1 MLRRRA
7 SASPAVAPK
16 RDAGSPPSRGRK
28 RRTSKSPDGNKEGFP
43 SVHPA
48 LLLGFLAALLLVSR
62 WSVKFNLPAALPAD
76 APMEFF
82 SEDRALA
89 HARALADDIG
99 VRVVGTAGVEAAE
112 RYVVAAARELVSQ
125 AQKTRPDLDVEVSV
139 HRPTGSFRLNFL
151 NHDIANAYTNLTNVA
166 VRVRARAAAGRRPE
180 TRNSAVLLNAH
191 FDTTLGSPGG
201 ADCASCVGIL
211 LEQLRVLLHAKSAPP
226 RSPIIFLLN
235 GGEET
240 FMQAAHGFVAHH
252 PWAEE
257 AGAVINVEA
266 TGTSGP
272 DVLFRETGGW
282 PAELFMKHAPRPVA
296 TATVR
301 DLVRFANLPV
311 DTDFSVFRD
320 PTLEHGNLPGI
331 DLASMLDGYSYH
343 TDRDVVSRIRKGSIQ
358 AYGENVM
365 RATEA
370 FAAKLAAENEY
381 KDEGRGGVRVPTAPG
396 QGGAFFDVFGVKGVV
411 VGNRAVAL
419 AFHFVPLCLC
429 LCDAAAGGA
438 SRARAYLT
446 GSKTAA
452 KSIFFAAT
460 VPAALSAARA
470 VVSGRPLA
478 WFGNPTLASI
488 LTVPSAVLASFA
500 PYVAA
505 ARRHHSNA
513 RAENAL
519 GAALVSATLAALC
532 GVARAALGYLWVFWS
547 LGLSSVVRFHSARD
561 DRRVSWLVHRET
573 PTSSWVSLSFLFPA
587 AALASPAAYVTFSL
601 INEKVGISGS
611 EPWPLGLVVGDLTM
625 GVAAGACVA
634 LAGFGA
640 FPLARC
646 DKKTVRLGVLAV
658 LVTWALFAAA
668 ATLRPTYAA
677 ATPKRLGVLHQH
689 FERDA
694 NVASRFGTGARALD
708 AELLVGAFDAVPA
721 ANALAPPTRAAIVR
735 PTAREDF
742 ASMHPVTQLLG
753 EGVVLPARAAAA
765 PPWGNQTP
773 ALEVVLMR
781 DVVAELGRGTRDRS
795 SASASAAS
803 ADGDAGAV
811 GDAADAPEGL
821 AAAADAAFAS
831 AASKE
836 RTNSSATRVSVI
848 FRTRAP
854 AWSCVRVIGDVT
866 AWSLSQT
873 LPGGALRG
881 QTNPAP
887 LWARHA
893 GNGAASQTW
902 RFWVD
907 VPDERAAAALEVQ
920 AWSLYPG
927 GDSAQIRDVI
937 DGLGPEISA
946 IAGMTFRSAPT
957 RLNVEK

>member
-1 MLRRRA
+1 M
-7 SASPAVAPK
+7 
-16 RDAGSPPSRGRK
+16 
-28 RRTSKSPDGNKEGFP
+28 
-43 SVHPA
+43 HPA
-48 LLLGFLAALLLVSR
+48 PLLGFLGALLLVAR

-76 APMEFF
+76 APMELF
-82 SEDRALA
+82 SEARALA

-112 RYVVAAARELVSQ
+112 RYVAAAARDLASR
-125 AQKTRPDLDVEVSV
+125 ARATRPDLDVDFLT

-166 VRVRARAAAGRRPE
+166 VRVRARTAAGKNRKE
-180 TRNSAVLLNAH
+180 TRSVLLNAH

-211 LEQLRVLLHAKSAPP
+211 LEQLRVLLHPGSAPP
-226 RSPIIFLLN
+226 RAPIIFLLN

-252 PWAEE
+252 PWAAE

-272 DVLFRETGGW
+272 DVLFRESGGW
-282 PAELFMKHAPRPVA
+282 PAELYMKHAPRPVA

-320 PTLEHGNLPGI
+320 PTLEHGNLPGV

-343 TDRDVVSRIRKGSIQ
+343 TDRDVVSRIRAGSIQ

-370 FAAKLAAENEY
+370 FAAKLEKIET
-381 KDEGRGGVRVPTAPG
+381 EGGDVARTRKGRVPTAPG
-396 QGGAFFDVFGVKGVV
+396 QGGAFFDVFGVAGVV
-411 VGNRAVAL
+411 VGNPL
-419 AFHFVPLCLC
+419 GFHFAPLLVCLG
-429 LCDAAAGGA
+429 DAAAGGG
-438 SRARAYLT
+438 SQTRAYLA
-446 GSKTAA
+446 GSKTAV
-452 KSIFFAAT
+452 KSLFFAT
-460 VPAALSAARA
+460 VIPASLSAARA
-470 VVSGRPLA
+470 VVFGRPLA
-478 WFGNPTLASI
+478 WFGNPALAGI
-488 LTVPSAVLASFA
+488 LTIPPAALAGVA

-505 ARRHHSNA
+505 ASRRRDVNA
-513 RAENAL
+513 REESAL
-519 GAALVSATLAALC
+519 GAALVSASLAAVC
-532 GVARAALGYLWVFWS
+532 GVKRAALGYLWVFWS
-547 LGLSSVVRFHSARD
+547 LGLSCVIHASRFFRFRGGGH
-561 DRRVSWLVHRET
+561 VSSSFA
-573 PTSSWVSLSFLFPA
+573 TSLFLAPA
-587 AALASPAAYVTFSL
+587 SALASPVAYVTFAL

-646 DKKTVRLGVLAV
+646 DRKQIRRGWRAV
-658 LVTWALFAAA
+658 SAAWLVFAAV
-668 ATLRPTYAA
+668 ATLRPTYAV

-689 FERDA
+689 FEMDDFRFRG
-694 NVASRFGTGARALD
+694 NVSSKRALD
-708 AELLVGAFDAVPA
+708 AEMLVGAFDAVPA
-721 ANALAPPTRAAIVR
+721 ANALAPLTRAAILR
-735 PTAREDF
+735 PTKREDF

-753 EGVVLPARAAAA
+753 EGVALPARAAAA
-765 PPWGNQTP
+765 PPWGDRPP
-773 ALEVVLMR
+773 ALEVRLMR
-781 DVVAELGRGTRDRS
+781 HVAADLEKKNAGLAREAREAES
-795 SASASAAS
+795 LAASASPGGNGESRAGDETENS
-803 ADGDAGAV
+803 AFFEAF
-811 GDAADAPEGL
+811 
-821 AAAADAAFAS
+821 AAAADVKFADVKS
-831 AASKE
+831 TS
-836 RTNSSATRVSVI
+836 NATRVSVV

-854 AWSCVRVIGDVT
+854 AWSCVRVRGDVT
-866 AWSLSQT
+866 AWSLSPT
-873 LPGGALRG
+873 LPGTPPGAAEGTKRKSD
-881 QTNPAP
+881 P

-893 GNGAASQTW
+893 GNGAASRVW

-907 VPDERAAAALEVQ
+907 VPDERAAAELEVQ

-927 GDSAQIRDVI
+927 GDSAEIRDVT

-946 IAGMTFRSAPT
+946 IAATTFRSAPT
-957 RLNVEK
+957 RPNVEEHDVE

>member
-1 MLRRRA
+1 M
-7 SASPAVAPK
+7 
-16 RDAGSPPSRGRK
+16 
-28 RRTSKSPDGNKEGFP
+28 
-43 SVHPA
+43 HPA
-48 LLLGFLAALLLVSR
+48 LLLGFLAALLLVAR

-76 APMEFF
+76 APMELF

-112 RYVVAAARELVSQ
+112 RYVAAATEVLASEAR
-125 AQKTRPDLDVEVSV
+125 ATRPDLDVEFLM

-166 VRVRARAAAGRRPE
+166 VRVRARRPE
-180 TRNSAVLLNAH
+180 KKKQKKKSAVLLNAH

-211 LEQLRVLLHAKSAPP
+211 LEQLRVLIHPKSNPP
-226 RSPIIFLLN
+226 KSPIIFLLN

-252 PWAEE
+252 PWADEP
-257 AGAVINVEA
+257 GAVINVEA

-282 PAELFMKHAPRPVA
+282 PAELYMKHAPRPVA

-320 PTLEHGNLPGI
+320 STLERGNLPGVDI
-331 DLASMLDGYSYH
+331 ASMLDGYSYH

-370 FAAKLAAENEY
+370 FAAKLAA
-381 KDEGRGGVRVPTAPG
+381 DEEEETKETEEETKRRVPTEPG
-396 QGGAFFDVFGVKGVV
+396 RGGAFFDVFGTRGVV
-411 VGNRAVAL
+411 VGNRAVAV
-419 AFHFVPLCLC
+419 AFHFAPLFVCLV
-429 LCDAAAGGA
+429 DAAAGGEKKT
-438 SRARAYLT
+438 RAYLA

-452 KSIFFAAT
+452 KSLFFATT

-478 WFGNPTLASI
+478 WFGNPALAAT
-488 LTVPSAVLASFA
+488 LTVPPAALAGVA

-505 ARRHHSNA
+505 ARRRTRGETNGEFSVFDA
-513 RAENAL
+513 RVENAL
-519 GAALVSATLAALC
+519 GAAFVSASLAAAC

-547 LGLSSVVRFHSARD
+547 LGVFFSVSLGKVVGASKKQKSRAGDGEPKHPL
-561 DRRVSWLVHRET
+561 RVWLV
-573 PTSSWVSLSFLFPA
+573 LCFLFPA
-587 AALASPAAYVTFSL
+587 SALASPVAHVTFSL

-646 DKKTVRLGVLAV
+646 DRRTVRAGWFAV
-658 LVTWALFAAA
+658 SVSWLLFAAFA
-668 ATLRPTYAA
+668 MLRPTYAV
-677 ATPKRLGVLHQH
+677 ATPKRLGILHQH
-689 FERDA
+689 FER
-694 NVASRFGTGARALD
+694 SRDTRTLD

-721 ANALAPPTRAAIVR
+721 ANALAPLTRATVVR
-735 PTAREDF
+735 PTTREDF

-753 EGVVLPARAAAA
+753 EGVVLASRASAA
-765 PPWGNQTP
+765 PPWGNDTP
-773 ALEVVLMR
+773 ALEVRLMR
-781 DVVAELGRGTRDRS
+781 DV
-795 SASASAAS
+795 AADL
-803 ADGDAGAV
+803 ADGTGGDVQVSTRGDSTDDETDARTRF
-811 GDAADAPEGL
+811 
-821 AAAADAAFAS
+821 AAAADAAFAAES
-831 AASKE
+831 S
-836 RTNSSATRVSVI
+836 RGLSTSNSTRVSVT

-854 AWSCVRVIGDVT
+854 AWSCVRVRGDVT
-866 AWSLSQT
+866 AWSLSPT
-873 LPGGALRG
+873 LPAKPGK
-881 QTNPAP
+881 TSAP

-893 GNGAASQTW
+893 GNGDASLAW

-927 GDSAQIRDVI
+927 KNSAQIRDVT

-946 IAGMTFRSAPT
+946 IAGTTFRSAPT
-957 RLNVEK
+957 RPNVQEHREARR

>member
-1 MLRRRA
+1 M
-7 SASPAVAPK
+7 
-16 RDAGSPPSRGRK
+16 
-28 RRTSKSPDGNKEGFP
+28 
-43 SVHPA
+43 HPA
-48 LLLGFLAALLLVSR
+48 PLLGFLGALLLVAR

-76 APMEFF
+76 APMELF

-112 RYVVAAARELVSQ
+112 RYVAAAAEALASEAR
-125 AQKTRPDLDVEVSV
+125 ATRPDLDVDFLV

-166 VRVRARAAAGRRPE
+166 VRVRARKRDG
-180 TRNSAVLLNAH
+180 TRFEPRKKKSAVLLNAH

-211 LEQLRVLLHAKSAPP
+211 LEQLRVLIHPNSDPP
-226 RSPIIFLLN
+226 LSPIIFLLN

-240 FMQAAHGFVAHH
+240 FMQAAHVFVASH
-252 PWAEE
+252 PWASE
-257 AGAVINVEA
+257 AGVVINVEA

-320 PTLEHGNLPGI
+320 PTLEHGNLPGV

-343 TDRDVVSRIRKGSIQ
+343 TDRDVVSRIRGGSIQ

-370 FAAKLAAENEY
+370 FAAKLAATNE
-381 KDEGRGGVRVPTAPG
+381 DEDETRTGVRVPTAPG
-396 QGGAFFDVFGVKGVV
+396 RGGAFFDVFGVAGIIA
-411 VGNRAVAL
+411 GNRAVAF
-419 AFHFVPLCLC
+419 AFHFAPLCVC
-429 LCDAAAGGA
+429 LHDAAAGGA
-438 SRARAYLT
+438 SRARAYLA
-446 GSKTAA
+446 GSRTAA
-452 KSIFFAAT
+452 KSLFFAVA

-470 VVSGRPLA
+470 AVSGRPLA
-478 WFGNPTLASI
+478 WFGNPALAGALTLPPA
-488 LTVPSAVLASFA
+488 ALAAAA

-505 ARRHHSNA
+505 TRRRLPNA

-519 GAALVSATLAALC
+519 GAALVSASLAAAC

-547 LGLSSVVRFHSARD
+547 LGASSVIRVARVRDARK
-561 DRRVSWLVHRET
+561 RAWFSWATLA
-573 PTSSWVSLSFLFPA
+573 FLFPA
-587 AALASPAAYVTFSL
+587 SALASPVAYVTFSL

-640 FPLARC
+640 FPFARC
-646 DKKTVRLGVLAV
+646 DRKTVRLVFFAV
-658 LVTWALFAAA
+658 AATWGLFAAVA
-668 ATLRPTYAA
+668 MLRPTYAV

-689 FERDA
+689 FERDTT
-694 NVASRFGTGARALD
+694 SPGAQEIALG
-708 AELLVGAFDAVPA
+708 AEMLVGAFDAVPA
-721 ANALAPPTRAAIVR
+721 ANALAPLTRAAVVR

-742 ASMHPVTQLLG
+742 ASMHPVNQLLG
-753 EGVVLPARAAAA
+753 EGIVLPSRASAA
-765 PPWGNQTP
+765 PPWGDRTP
-773 ALEVVLMR
+773 ALEVRLMR
-781 DVVAELGRGTRDRS
+781 H
-795 SASASAAS
+795 
-803 ADGDAGAV
+803 
-811 GDAADAPEGL
+811 
-821 AAAADAAFAS
+821 AAADADVDAVGEKNATNAPESLDAEADEAFFA
-831 AASKE
+831 AASSKG
-836 RTNSSATRVSVI
+836 RTASNATRVSVI

-854 AWSCVRVIGDVT
+854 AWSCARVLGDVT
-866 AWSLSQT
+866 AWSLSPT
-873 LPGGALRG
+873 LPGGASG
-881 QTNPAP
+881 MFAKNIPTP

-893 GNGAASQTW
+893 GNGAASRTW

-927 GDSAQIRDVI
+927 GDSAQIRDVT

-946 IAGMTFRSAPT
+946 IAGTTFRSAPT
-957 RLNVEK
+957 RPKVKE

>member
-1 MLRRRA
+1 M
-7 SASPAVAPK
+7 
-16 RDAGSPPSRGRK
+16 
-28 RRTSKSPDGNKEGFP
+28 
-43 SVHPA
+43 HPA
-48 LLLGFLAALLLVSR
+48 LLLGFLAALLLVAR
-62 WSVKFNLPAALPAD
+62 WSVRFNLPAALPAD

-112 RYVVAAARELVSQ
+112 RYVVATAEELASRAQ
-125 AQKTRPDLDVEVSV
+125 ATRPDLDVEFMV

-166 VRVRARAAAGRRPE
+166 VRVRARAAAGRKLA
-180 TRNSAVLLNAH
+180 TRKSAVLLNAH

-211 LEQLRVLLHAKSAPP
+211 LEQLRVLLHATSAPP

-240 FMQAAHGFVAHH
+240 FMQAAHGFVASH
-252 PWAEE
+252 PWASE
-257 AGAVINVEA
+257 AGVVINVEA

-320 PTLEHGNLPGI
+320 PTLEHGNLPGV

-343 TDRDVVSRIRKGSIQ
+343 TDRDVVSRIRAGSIQ

-370 FAAKLAAENEY
+370 FAAKLEKLET
-381 KDEGRGGVRVPTAPG
+381 EGGDVARTREGRVPTAPG
-396 QGGAFFDVFGVKGVV
+396 QGGAFFDVFGVAGVV
-411 VGNRAVAL
+411 VGNRAEWETV
-419 AFHFVPLCLC
+419 AFHFAPLLVCLG
-429 LCDAAAGGA
+429 DAAAGGG
-438 SRARAYLT
+438 SQTLAYLA

-452 KSIFFAAT
+452 KSLFFAT
-460 VPAALSAARA
+460 VIPASLSAARA
-470 VVSGRPLA
+470 VVFGRPLA
-478 WFGNPTLASI
+478 WFGNPALAGI
-488 LTVPSAVLASFA
+488 LTIPPAALAGVA

-505 ARRHHSNA
+505 ASRRRDVNA
-513 RAENAL
+513 REESAL
-519 GAALVSATLAALC
+519 GAALVSASLAAVC
-532 GVARAALGYLWVFWS
+532 GVKRAALGYLWVFWS
-547 LGLSSVVRFHSARD
+547 LGASSVIRVARVRDARK
-561 DRRVSWLVHRET
+561 RAWFSWATLA
-573 PTSSWVSLSFLFPA
+573 FLFPA
-587 AALASPAAYVTFSL
+587 SALASPVAYVTFSL

-640 FPLARC
+640 FPFARC
-646 DKKTVRLGVLAV
+646 DRKTVRLVFFAV
-658 LVTWALFAAA
+658 AATWGLFAAVA
-668 ATLRPTYAA
+668 MLRPTYAV

-689 FERDA
+689 FERDTT
-694 NVASRFGTGARALD
+694 SPGAQEIALG
-708 AELLVGAFDAVPA
+708 AEMLVGAFDAVPA
-721 ANALAPPTRAAIVR
+721 ANALAPLTRAAVVR

-742 ASMHPVTQLLG
+742 ASMHPVNQLLG
-753 EGVVLPARAAAA
+753 EGIVLPSRASAA
-765 PPWGNQTP
+765 PPWGDRTP
-773 ALEVVLMR
+773 ALEVRLMR
-781 DVVAELGRGTRDRS
+781 H
-795 SASASAAS
+795 
-803 ADGDAGAV
+803 
-811 GDAADAPEGL
+811 
-821 AAAADAAFAS
+821 AAADADVDAVGEKNATNAPESLDAEADEAFFA
-831 AASKE
+831 AASSKG
-836 RTNSSATRVSVI
+836 RTASNATRVSVI

-854 AWSCVRVIGDVT
+854 AWSCARVLGDVT
-866 AWSLSQT
+866 AWSLSPT
-873 LPGGALRG
+873 LPGGASG
-881 QTNPAP
+881 MFAKNIPTP

-893 GNGAASQTW
+893 GNGAASRTW

-927 GDSAQIRDVI
+927 GDSAQIRDVT

-946 IAGMTFRSAPT
+946 IAGTTFRSAPT
-957 RLNVEK
+957 RPKVKE

>member
-1 MLRRRA
+1 MLRRRTSASTA
-7 SASPAVAPK
+7 SAPK
-16 RDAGSPPSRGRK
+16 ADAGSPPSRGRK
-28 RRTSKSPDGNKEGFP
+28 RRSSKSPDGNNEEGF
-43 SVHPA
+43 VHPA
-48 LLLGFLAALLLVSR
+48 LLLGFLAALLLVAR

-76 APMEFF
+76 APMELF

-112 RYVVAAARELVSQ
+112 RYVAAAAEALASEAR
-125 AQKTRPDLDVEVSV
+125 ATRPDLDVEFLV

-166 VRVRARAAAGRRPE
+166 VRVRARRPDG
-180 TRNSAVLLNAH
+180 TRFEPRKKKSAVLLNAH

-211 LEQLRVLLHAKSAPP
+211 LEQLRVLIHPNSNPP
-226 RSPIIFLLN
+226 LSPIIFLLN

-252 PWAEE
+252 PWADEP
-257 AGAVINVEA
+257 GAVINVEA

-282 PAELFMKHAPRPVA
+282 PAELYMKHAPRPVA

-320 PTLEHGNLPGI
+320 PTLEFGNLPGVDI
-331 DLASMLDGYSYH
+331 ASMLDGYSYH
-343 TDRDVVSRIRKGSIQ
+343 TDRDVVGRIRKGSIQ

-370 FAAKLAAENEY
+370 FAAKLAA
-381 KDEGRGGVRVPTAPG
+381 DEETETKERVPTEAG
-396 QGGAFFDVFGVKGVV
+396 RGGAFFDVFGTRGVV
-411 VGNRAVAL
+411 VGNRARAV
-419 AFHFVPLCLC
+419 AFHFAPLFVCLV
-429 LCDAAAGGA
+429 DAAAGGEKKV
-438 SRARAYLT
+438 RAYLA

-452 KSIFFAAT
+452 KSLFFATT

-478 WFGNPTLASI
+478 WFGNPALAAA
-488 LTVPSAVLASFA
+488 LTVPPAALAGVA

-505 ARRHHSNA
+505 ARRRTRGVTNVNVFDA
-513 RAENAL
+513 RVENAL
-519 GAALVSATLAALC
+519 GAAFVSASLAAAC

-547 LGLSSVVRFHSARD
+547 LGVFSSISLIVGNRARAG
-561 DRRVSWLVHRET
+561 DREPKNPLRAWLT
-573 PTSSWVSLSFLFPA
+573 LCFLFPA
-587 AALASPAAYVTFSL
+587 SALASPVAYVTFSL

-640 FPLARC
+640 FPFVKCDGRTARFM
-646 DKKTVRLGVLAV
+646 TFAV
-658 LVTWALFAAA
+658 VVSWLLFAAFA
-668 ATLRPTYAA
+668 MLRPTYAV
-677 ATPKRLGVLHQH
+677 ATPKRLGILHQH
-689 FERDA
+689 FERSGQDTQTR
-694 NVASRFGTGARALD
+694 VD

-721 ANALAPPTRAAIVR
+721 ANALAPLTRATVVR

-753 EGVVLPARAAAA
+753 EGVVLPSRASAA
-765 PPWGNQTP
+765 PPWGNETP
-773 ALEVVLMR
+773 KLEVRLMR
-781 DVVAELGRGTRDRS
+781 DVVADLKDGTLRDVSLSTR
-795 SASASAAS
+795 
-803 ADGDAGAV
+803 GDALMDDETD
-811 GDAADAPEGL
+811 DARITRF
-821 AAAADAAFAS
+821 AAAADAAFAAES
-831 AASKE
+831 LNGLS
-836 RTNSSATRVSVI
+836 TSNSTRVSVV

-854 AWSCVRVIGDVT
+854 AWSCVRVRGDVT
-866 AWSLSQT
+866 AWSLSPT
-873 LPGGALRG
+873 LPAKPGK
-881 QTNPAP
+881 TETAP

-893 GNGAASQTW
+893 GNGDASVAW

-927 GDSAQIRDVI
+927 ENSAQIRDVT

-946 IAGMTFRSAPT
+946 IAGTTFRTAPT
-957 RLNVEK
+957 RPNVQEHHA

>member
-1 MLRRRA
+1 
-7 SASPAVAPK
+7 
-16 RDAGSPPSRGRK
+16 
-28 RRTSKSPDGNKEGFP
+28 
-43 SVHPA
+43 VHPA
-48 LLLGFLAALLLVSR
+48 PLLGFLGALLLVAR

-76 APMEFF
+76 APMELF
-82 SEDRALA
+82 SEARALA

-112 RYVVAAARELVSQ
+112 RYVAAAARDLASR
-125 AQKTRPDLDVEVSV
+125 ARATRPDLDVDFLV

-166 VRVRARAAAGRRPE
+166 VRVRARAAAGKNLE
-180 TRNSAVLLNAH
+180 TRKNSAAVLLNAH

-211 LEQLRVLLHAKSAPP
+211 LEQLRVLIHPGSAPP
-226 RSPIIFLLN
+226 RAPIIFLLN

-252 PWAEE
+252 PWAAE

-272 DVLFRETGGW
+272 DVLFRESGGW
-282 PAELFMKHAPRPVA
+282 PAELYMKHAPRPVA

-320 PTLEHGNLPGI
+320 PTLEHGNLPGV

-343 TDRDVVSRIRKGSIQ
+343 TDRDVVSRIRAGSIQ

-370 FAAKLAAENEY
+370 FAAKLEKLET
-381 KDEGRGGVRVPTAPG
+381 EGGDVARTREGRVPTAPG
-396 QGGAFFDVFGVKGVV
+396 QGGAFFDVFGVAGVV
-411 VGNRAVAL
+411 VGNRAEWETV
-419 AFHFVPLCLC
+419 AFHFAPLLVCLG
-429 LCDAAAGGA
+429 DAAAGGG
-438 SRARAYLT
+438 SQTLAYLA

-452 KSIFFAAT
+452 KSLFFAT
-460 VPAALSAARA
+460 VIPASLSAARA
-470 VVSGRPLA
+470 VVFGRPLA
-478 WFGNPTLASI
+478 WFGNPALAGI
-488 LTVPSAVLASFA
+488 LTIPPAALAGVA

-505 ARRHHSNA
+505 AQRRRDVNA
-513 RAENAL
+513 REENVF
-519 GAALVSATLAALC
+519 GAALVSALLAAVC
-532 GVARAALGYLWVFWS
+532 GVKRAALGYLWVFWS
-547 LGLSSVVRFHSARD
+547 LGLSCVIHARRFRAGGRGGSGGFFSSSVA
-561 DRRVSWLVHRET
+561 
-573 PTSSWVSLSFLFPA
+573 TSLFLAPA
-587 AALASPAAYVTFSL
+587 SALASPVAYVTFAL

-646 DKKTVRLGVLAV
+646 DRKQVRRGWRAV
-658 LVTWALFAAA
+658 SAAWLVFAAV
-668 ATLRPTYAA
+668 ATLRPTYAT

-694 NVASRFGTGARALD
+694 FRGSISSALD

-721 ANALAPPTRAAIVR
+721 ANALAPLTRAAILR
-735 PTAREDF
+735 PTKREDF

-753 EGVVLPARAAAA
+753 EGVALPARAAAA
-765 PPWGNQTP
+765 PPWGDRPP
-773 ALEVVLMR
+773 ALEVRLMR
-781 DVVAELGRGTRDRS
+781 HVAADLKENAGLAREAREAES
-795 SASASAAS
+795 LAAS
-803 ADGDAGAV
+803 V
-811 GDAADAPEGL
+811 SPEGDDSESRAGDETGEAFFEAF
-821 AAAADAAFAS
+821 AAAADVKFAS
-831 AASKE
+831 ASST
-836 RTNSSATRVSVI
+836 RNSPSTSNATRVSVV

-854 AWSCVRVIGDVT
+854 AWSCVRVRGDVT
-866 AWSLSQT
+866 AWSLSPT
-873 LPGGALRG
+873 LPGTPPGAAAGTRRKSD
-881 QTNPAP
+881 P

-893 GNGAASQTW
+893 GNGAASRVW

-927 GDSAQIRDVI
+927 GDSAEIRDVT

-946 IAGMTFRSAPT
+946 IAATTFRSAPT
-957 RLNVEK
+957 RPNVE